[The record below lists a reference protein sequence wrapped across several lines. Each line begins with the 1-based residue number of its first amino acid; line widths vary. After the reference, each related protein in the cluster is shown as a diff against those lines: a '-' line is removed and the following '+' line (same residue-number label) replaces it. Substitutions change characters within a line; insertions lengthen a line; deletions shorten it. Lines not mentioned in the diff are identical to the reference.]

1 MPVTKLC
8 LEPTGSAPCV
18 GRAEARPSSWRSGLG
33 RSVPLLLALMTFET
47 ASAFAQSLAEKYSG
61 KQITAVQVFVEREPS
76 SDPTLTELI
85 ETRPGQALSM
95 ASVRETITHLF
106 SLGRFQDI
114 QVEAYDAPA
123 GGVELHYNVIPVHA
137 VERVEFGG
145 DLGLSSGLV
154 KETVEERFGRTPQ
167 LGRSADVVRLLERLY
182 QDQGYFRAS
191 IRPSSEQFENP
202 HRTVLTFEITAG
214 PRARIDEIRVV
225 GDPLT
230 SQEDLLRR
238 LRLATGQYYDRV
250 GLEARLA
257 EFSGRLR
264 DRGHLQATVG
274 HRLEVSENGALA
286 TLVVDVQ
293 PGPVV
298 SVTFLGDPL
307 PRTRQ
312 DELVPFEREG
322 SLDEDLVEDSV
333 QRIRE
338 YLRQEGYWK
347 ADVTVEQVAT
357 PDTLTVA
364 FTVRKGPLYRIG
376 PDGVRITG
384 SSAVPIDQLRPL
396 LTLAP
401 GDPYVA
407 SQLDAAARAVL
418 DLYRTR
424 GFAWADVKT
433 AEEEVA
439 PVGTGA
445 AFVRPTIAIAEG
457 PRAVIGQVRITGV
470 QALSEAEILRVVKLQ
485 PGQPYY
491 EPNVRADR
499 DAVELEYRNLG
510 YTLVEVTVA
519 PAVSE
524 ERARVDLTYSVT
536 EGPQTLVDH
545 VIIVGNTRTS
555 EEVIRREVV
564 LEPGAPLGLRD
575 ILESR
580 RRLSQLGLFRRID
593 IRELEHGPPTRR
605 DLLITVEEAAAT
617 VVGYGGGLEVTR
629 RLRASGPGGEAA
641 ERMELAPRGFFEIG
655 RRNLGGKNRSINLF
669 TRVSIR
675 PKDAPDNP
683 EEDGRGFGF
692 SEYRVVGTYRE
703 PRAFNWNADL
713 LLTGA
718 VEQGVRSA
726 FNFARKGVTAELI
739 RRLTPATRATVR
751 YTFGTTRTFD
761 ERLSEEEQAVIDKL
775 FPQVRLSGFSAA
787 IFRDTRDD
795 LVEPTSGTA
804 LGAEGTLAARAL
816 GGQVG
821 FVKTY
826 LQGMWYKR
834 VPGTSRIIFATR
846 ASLGLADGF
855 SREAVT
861 TDPDEL
867 PIEDLPASERFFA
880 GGDTTIR
887 GYALDTVGAD
897 ETISPRGFPRGGN
910 AVLILNGELRLPVW
924 KDIGA
929 AVFVDGGNV
938 FERVTDF
945 TLEDLR
951 GSTGFGLRYR
961 SPIGPIRVDMGFK
974 MDRRVYGG
982 RLEPRSVIHFSIG
995 QAF

>member
-1 MPVTKLC
+1 
-8 LEPTGSAPCV
+8 
-18 GRAEARPSSWRSGLG
+18 
-33 RSVPLLLALMTFET
+33 
-47 ASAFAQSLAEKYSG
+47 
-61 KQITAVQVFVEREPS
+61 
-76 SDPTLTELI
+76 
-85 ETRPGQALSM
+85 
-95 ASVRETITHLF
+95 
-106 SLGRFQDI
+106 
-114 QVEAYDAPA
+114 
-123 GGVELHYNVIPVHA
+123 
-137 VERVEFGG
+137 
-145 DLGLSSGLV
+145 
-154 KETVEERFGRTPQ
+154 
-167 LGRSADVVRLLERLY
+167 
-182 QDQGYFRAS
+182 
-191 IRPSSEQFENP
+191 
-202 HRTVLTFEITAG
+202 
-214 PRARIDEIRVV
+214 
-225 GDPLT
+225 
-230 SQEDLLRR
+230 
-238 LRLATGQYYDRV
+238 
-250 GLEARLA
+250 
-257 EFSGRLR
+257 
-264 DRGHLQATVG
+264 
-274 HRLEVSENGALA
+274 
-286 TLVVDVQ
+286 
-293 PGPVV
+293 
-298 SVTFLGDPL
+298 
-307 PRTRQ
+307 
-312 DELVPFEREG
+312 
-322 SLDEDLVEDSV
+322 
-333 QRIRE
+333 
-338 YLRQEGYWK
+338 
-347 ADVTVEQVAT
+347 
-357 PDTLTVA
+357 
-364 FTVRKGPLYRIG
+364 
-376 PDGVRITG
+376 
-384 SSAVPIDQLRPL
+384 
-396 LTLAP
+396 
-401 GDPYVA
+401 
-407 SQLDAAARAVL
+407 
-418 DLYRTR
+418 
-424 GFAWADVKT
+424 
-433 AEEEVA
+433 
-439 PVGTGA
+439 
-445 AFVRPTIAIAEG
+445 
-457 PRAVIGQVRITGV
+457 
-470 QALSEAEILRVVKLQ
+470 
-485 PGQPYY
+485 
-491 EPNVRADR
+491 
-499 DAVELEYRNLG
+499 
-510 YTLVEVTVA
+510 
-519 PAVSE
+519 
-524 ERARVDLTYSVT
+524 
-536 EGPQTLVDH
+536 
-545 VIIVGNTRTS
+545 
-555 EEVIRREVV
+555 
-564 LEPGAPLGLRD
+564 
-575 ILESR
+575 
-580 RRLSQLGLFRRID
+580 
-593 IRELEHGPPTRR
+593 
-605 DLLITVEEAAAT
+605 
-617 VVGYGGGLEVTR
+617 
-629 RLRASGPGGEAA
+629 
-641 ERMELAPRGFFEIG
+641 MELAPRGFFEIG

-703 PRAFNWNADL
+703 PRAFNWNADF